1 MCPCLAY
8 GNKEQF
14 LSFCKDII
22 SFTSVNLEEIKLDYI
37 KNKYVCYHDQD
48 FLVLNK
54 NRLENYNICPARKY
68 VMPYIHNDLKMKDCG
83 IIHFSHTSVEKTQE
97 SFPKLKEIKSD
108 ELRIKLIK
116 ELKNNTINYL
126 THLRSFRSA
135 GGGSTNQESTEFNDI
150 GLKLALVNAKE
161 FFPSFQQFL
170 KIINFDSFVIE
181 KLDITAPVNQVGESF
196 KRNKSDKAGPN
207 HRYDLIYQ
215 PIFNELGFDKK
226 LNILEIGLGTNNV
239 EFVSHMGREARP
251 GSSLYA
257 YKELFSNAK
266 IYGADVDKEILFEED
281 RIKTSFVD
289 QLDFSTFRTMHNNF
303 NNPEYDILIEDGLHS
318 ITASLNTLIFGLQT
332 VKNGGYLV
340 LEDLYNPNSIW
351 NFLAQVLLNSK
362 TIQSARLVNSGGLML
377 VIKK

>member
-1 MCPCLAY
+1 MT
-8 GNKEQF
+8 N
-14 LSFCKDII
+14 
-22 SFTSVNLEEIKLDYI
+22 
-37 KNKYVCYHDQD
+37 
-48 FLVLNK
+48 
-54 NRLENYNICPARKY
+54 
-68 VMPYIHNDLKMKDCG
+68 
-83 IIHFSHTSVEKTQE
+83 HT
-97 SFPKLKEIKSD
+97 
-108 ELRIKLIK
+108 
-116 ELKNNTINYL
+116 NNYL
-126 THLRSFRSA
+126 EHLQSFRSA
-135 GGGSTNQESTEFNDI
+135 GVGATNKERTEFNDI

-161 FFPSFQQFL
+161 FLPSLRRFL
-170 KIINFDSFVIE
+170 QTINFNTCIMENVDTTVSI
-181 KLDITAPVNQVGESF
+181 NHVGESF

-215 PIFNELGFDKK
+215 PIFEELGFEQD
-226 LNILEIGLGTNNV
+226 LNILEIGLGTNNPA
-239 EFVSHMGREARP
+239 FVSSMGRKARP

-289 QLDFSTFRTMHNNF
+289 QLDFSTFQTMHNNF
-303 NNPEYDILIEDGLHS
+303 NKPEYDILIEDGLHS

-332 VKNGGYLV
+332 VKNSGYIV
-340 LEDLYNPNSIW
+340 LEDLYNPNSMW